1 MQHNANHQ
9 RHPEL
14 GSPVVTYV
22 PGSILFHER
31 MILAA
36 GWMLKRVQH
45 DEYEWEFLID

>member
-14 GSPVVTYV
+14 VS
-22 PGSILFHER
+22 GSILFHER
-31 MILAA
+31 MVLAA